1 MAASPDG
8 QRVNIPVPDRAAKR
22 GRRTGTAACRRNCR
36 LKREGRRPRG
46 KSRGGAEARQYPGAS
61 AEGTARGR
69 RLPRKA
75 AKLQA
80 RSARTGNRHRWSR
93 RVSKGAR
100 VSHIGSVLA
109 KPAAVR
115 FLEGFLMHYLTVRK
129 IFNTT
134 IILILQMIKQ
144 KHREENLVTC
154 PL

>member
-1 MAASPDG
+1 MPHCE
-8 QRVNIPVPDRAAKR
+8 NRA
-22 GRRTGTAACRRNCR
+22 
-36 LKREGRRPRG
+36 L
-46 KSRGGAEARQYPGAS
+46 
-61 AEGTARGR
+61 
-69 RLPRKA
+69 
-75 AKLQA
+75 
-80 RSARTGNRHRWSR
+80 
-93 RVSKGAR
+93 
-100 VSHIGSVLA
+100 HICNQTVGSVLA